1 MKRSNML
8 SSLDAA
14 IGLTASAVAS
24 ANAVVDWNEI
34 ALPIIAANR
43 ADLPSA
49 LDWALVHIAV
59 HDAYR
64 RSHSATSLTT
74 PRSSLPRVRVAQPSP
89 LPLARC

>member
-49 LDWALVHIAV
+49 LDSALVHIAV
-59 HDAYR
+59 HDAHR